1 MSSGVFDC
9 SAPIVIGEGCSIGPR
24 VSLLTSS
31 HQIEG
36 PMGRAGPATWRS
48 IVVGDGTW
56 IGANVVI
63 LPGVTIGAGCV
74 TGAGSVPAGDYRPDG
89 LYVGV
94 PARRVRDL

>member
-1 MSSGVFDC
+1 
-9 SAPIVIGEGCSIGPR
+9 
-24 VSLLTSS
+24 
-31 HQIEG
+31 
-36 PMGRAGPATWRS
+36 MGRAGPATWRS